1 MNGGY
6 SYMFFKRL
14 SLAIFLLL
22 PLFAFPLTAGAHSHF
37 QSSTPGENEEVNEP
51 VTEIHVTFDGGI
63 GTADMT
69 ITNTDTDEEA
79 AIESID
85 VDNTSMTAILQEP
98 LSNGAYTVEWQN
110 IGDDGHSLDGSF
122 SFQVNA
128 EEETTPEDES
138 TAEENAANENEVKQD
153 RDHEA
158 SGPEEE
164 ETNTAGTSVLWLS
177 IIIAGLFIVALVI
190 FTVSRKRKS

>member
-1 MNGGY
+1 
-6 SYMFFKRL
+6 MFFKRL
-14 SLAIFLLL
+14 SLAIFLFL
-22 PLFAFPLTAGAHSHF
+22 PLFVFPLTAGAHSHF
-37 QSSTPGENEEVNEP
+37 QSATPGENEEVNEP
-51 VTEIHVTFDGGI
+51 VTEVQVTFDGGI

-69 ITNTDTDEEA
+69 ITNADTDEEA

-85 VDNTSMTAILQEP
+85 VENTSMTAILQEP
-98 LSNGAYTVEWQN
+98 LSNGSYVVEWQN

-138 TAEENAANENEVKQD
+138 TAEENAANEVKQD

-190 FTVSRKRKS
+190 FTVLRKRKS